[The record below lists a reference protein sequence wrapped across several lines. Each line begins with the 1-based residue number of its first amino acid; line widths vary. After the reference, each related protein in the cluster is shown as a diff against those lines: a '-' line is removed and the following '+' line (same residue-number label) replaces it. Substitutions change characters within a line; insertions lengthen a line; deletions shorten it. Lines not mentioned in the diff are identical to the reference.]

1 MFTAMDSVGQL
12 RWRLSDYPVA
22 ILALPTLLGVIQVR
36 PSSITSLTSGLL
48 ELLEHCSTSRAWGA
62 AHSDRLGQ
70 GTTSPEDQT
79 RFT

>member
-36 PSSITSLTSGLL
+36 PSSITSIT
-48 ELLEHCSTSRAWGA
+48 WIIGA
-62 AHSDRLGQ
+62 LGALQ
-70 GTTSPEDQT
+70 QLQSMGRCPL
-79 RFT
+79 R